1 MVDLDFAVES
11 VEVASHA
18 ATPLLLFKLLVSNQ
32 TPAIP
37 VRNVQLRCQLRIE
50 PTRRCYNGKE
60 QELLSDLF
68 GEPSRWG
75 QTLRGFLWT
84 YASAQIPGFDTT
96 CTVDLPVPCSYD
108 FNIAATKYFHGLA
121 GGEVPF
127 SLLFSG
133 SVFYSEP
140 DGRLQIDQIPWT
152 KETSFRL
159 PVSIWQSMMEH
170 YYPNAVWLSLDRAIF
185 ERLYRYKR
193 QGGLATWEQ
202 ALDGLLPGA
211 AVEAGA

>member
-1 MVDLDFAVES
+1 MVDLDFEIET
-11 VEVASHA
+11 VEVARHA

-50 PTRRCYNGKE
+50 PTRRRYEGKE

-84 YASAQIPGFDTT
+84 YASAQIPSFDTT
-96 CTVDLPVPCSYD
+96 CTVNLPVPCSYD

-121 GGEVPF
+121 DGEVPL

-133 SVFYSEP
+133 SIFYSDS
-140 DGRLQIDQIPWT
+140 DGRLQIDQVPWT

-193 QGGLATWEQ
+193 QRGLATWEQ
-202 ALDGLLPGA
+202 ALDELLAGA